1 MEKVKC
7 RTQCW
12 QNKTMESPG
21 SIHSSP
27 LINFFHPVLQPSIS
41 CSTLGAEDYPVENL
55 ISSDFYKS
63 NRGFIV
69 YLSKPPISLD
79 INLMCPIELTSIK
92 IWPEIG
98 SLKSTGFDIF
108 TKLNGRTEKIAS
120 CDNLNENSVVFCR
133 LKDLS
138 ELSAAHV
145 KKCFF
150 FRNLKEYT
158 KVDRFTLRIWK
169 TRNSSAPAIK
179 KIEVWGKVANK
190 CPLNERVLKL
200 WSSRDGGCNNSTQSV
215 PLHSNKASNG
225 PLQSDDT
232 SNEIQIPDELL
243 DAITHHIMT
252 VPMTLPSG
260 KTVDQSTLEK
270 FNKIEATWGREP
282 SDPFTGMTFTDNRR
296 PIFNPALKSGADK
309 LLNKHPNALEFSNV
323 PRTIGTVSG
332 NGKRIPASTE
342 ITSSDSTKRF
352 KYFES
357 SLNGIDV
364 SESTKYLFRATDK
377 EANKI
382 ACYKCQSIE
391 ELYRIKICEK
401 DFICRCCLFKID
413 FSKCNGQCRC
423 SRPFSQRDVEKYYSS
438 SKAFNYHL
446 S

>member
-1 MEKVKC
+1 MAYTV
-7 RTQCW
+7 Q
-12 QNKTMESPG
+12 QNKTMEISCHPN
-21 SIHSSP
+21 SSP
-27 LINFFHPVLQPSIS
+27 LINFLHPVLQPSIS
-41 CSTLGAEDYPVENL
+41 CSTLAAEDYPVDNL

-79 INLMCPIELTSIK
+79 VNLMCPIDLQSIK

-108 TKLNGRTEKIAS
+108 IKINGRTEKIAS
-120 CDNLNENSVVFCR
+120 CDNLNENSLVFCR
-133 LKDLS
+133 LTDSS
-138 ELSAAHV
+138 EQSAAHI

-169 TRNSSAPAIK
+169 TRNSSAPAIR
-179 KIEVWGKVANK
+179 KIEVWGKVTHR
-190 CPLNERVLKL
+190 CPLNEQVLKL
-200 WSSRDGGCNNSTQSV
+200 WKSRDGGCNNSIPSV
-215 PLHSNKASNG
+215 PVQSNDTTDK
-225 PLQSDDT
+225 PLQSDQT
-232 SNEIQIPDELL
+232 TNEIPIPDEVL

-282 SDPFTGMTFTDNRR
+282 SDPFTGMTFTDQRK
-296 PIFNPALKSGADK
+296 PIFNPALKSCVDK
-309 LLNKHPNALEFSNV
+309 LLNQNPNALEFSNV

-332 NGKRIPASTE
+332 KGKRISEVTLGD
-342 ITSSDSTKRF
+342 SSKRL

-364 SESTKYLFRATDK
+364 GASTKYLFRATDK

-382 ACYKCQSIE
+382 SCYKCQSVE
-391 ELYRIKICEK
+391 ELYRIKICDK
-401 DFICRCCLFKID
+401 DFICRSCLFQID
-413 FSKCNGQCRC
+413 FKKCNGECRC
-423 SRPFSQRDVEKYYSS
+423 SRLFSRSDVEKYYSS
-438 SKAFNYHL
+438 SKAFNYSL